1 MRGATLFSCFCLISK
16 GISIHAPHAGG
27 DSGFHISIQ
36 PRGTFQSTPPM
47 RGATG
52 GLWIHRC
59 KEKYFNPRPPC
70 GGRLKPVVWISGVAD
85 FNPRPPCG
93 GRLVVLWNTNED
105 FNFNPR
111 PPCGGRPAP
120 PYAFPR
126 WRIFQS
132 TPPMRGA
139 TNLSAQLMWLV
150 PISIHAPHAG
160 GDLVHFRAAPLAIHL
175 NPRPPCGGRLSSN
188 HRAPLSQVIS
198 IHAPHAG
205 GDPCW

>member
-93 GRLVVLWNTNED
+93 GRPCPFSSRTSGNTFQSTPPMRGATFIQPPGSVKPSD
-105 FNFNPR
+105 FNPRPPCGGRPLLVIWMDLPHYFNPR
-111 PPCGGRPAP
+111 PPCGGRPA
-120 PYAFPR
+120 A
-126 WRIFQS
+126 
-132 TPPMRGA
+132 
-139 TNLSAQLMWLV
+139 
-150 PISIHAPHAG
+150 
-160 GDLVHFRAAPLAIHL
+160 
-175 NPRPPCGGRLSSN
+175 
-188 HRAPLSQVIS
+188 
-198 IHAPHAG
+198 
-205 GDPCW
+205 